1 MEQSRSTRYNIAMTK
16 VIDDQLEK
24 IKKRIAPLFE
34 KADLASK
41 KKKVDQIRSE
51 MEQSDF
57 WQDKP
62 AVRKKTQELSRLE
75 SEIKSL
81 ENLSKN
87 WEELETMVELGME
100 EDLAAAIKKIEKEL
114 DKLEVEAFLSNPH
127 DKAEAILSVHAG
139 QGGTE
144 AMDWAQMLLRMY
156 LHYCESQDWPVEIVD
171 QTAGE
176 EAGIKEATLLVG
188 GPFAYGYLK
197 GEAGTHRLVRQSPF
211 NADHLRQTSFALVEV
226 LPKIEEEHGI
236 EVKEDDL
243 EWQFFRASTQGGQNV
258 QKVSTAVRLRH
269 QPSNIVVT
277 SQSQRY
283 QVQNRKI
290 ALELLKAKLW
300 ALAEN
305 RAKEEKEKLKDGRTK
320 AAWGTQIRSYVL
332 HPYKMVK
339 DLRTEVETSEVEKV
353 LDGDLDEFIMAELK
367 IGV

>member
-1 MEQSRSTRYNIAMTK
+1 MTK

-34 KADLASK
+34 KTDLASK

-51 MEQSDF
+51 MEQSGF
-57 WQDKP
+57 WQGKQ
-62 AVRKKTQELSRLE
+62 AAQKKTRELSRLE
-75 SEIKSL
+75 TEIKSVEGL
-81 ENLSKN
+81 RKN
-87 WEELETMVELGME
+87 WEELETMAELGME
-100 EDLAAAIKKIEKEL
+100 EDLAAAIKKIEKEI
-114 DKLEVEAFLSNPH
+114 DRLEIEAFLSNPH
-127 DKAEAILSVHAG
+127 DKADAILSIHAG

-144 AMDWAQMLLRMY
+144 AMDWTQMLLRMY
-156 LHYCESQDWPVEIVD
+156 LHYCESQDWQVEIVD
-171 QTAGE
+171 QIPGE
-176 EAGIKEATLLVG
+176 EAGIKEATLLVS
-188 GPFAYGYLK
+188 GPFAFGYLK

-211 NADHLRQTSFALVEV
+211 NADRLRQTSFTLVEV
-226 LPKIEEEHGI
+226 LPKIEEEQGI

-269 QPSNIVVT
+269 RPSKIVVT

-283 QVQNRKI
+283 QEQNRKI

-300 ALAEN
+300 ALAET
-305 RAKEEKEKLKDGRTK
+305 RAKEEKEKLKGGRTK

-339 DLRTEVETSEVEKV
+339 DLRTGVETSEVDKV